1 MDEQGKY
8 IIVAG
13 INSAGKTHL
22 NLIDKAHQNGY
33 EVTLL
38 YVAVNSVKTAIKRVN
53 ERVESGGHGIPPEND
68 EKALQ

>member
-1 MDEQGKY
+1 MAQGK
-8 IIVAG
+8 A
-13 INSAGKTHL
+13 HL

-53 ERVESGGHGIPPEND
+53 KRVELGGRGVDPELI
-68 EKALQ
+68 KKG

>member
-1 MDEQGKY
+1 MAQGKL
-8 IIVAG
+8 
-13 INSAGKTHL
+13 HL

-53 ERVESGGHGIPPEND
+53 ERVELGGRGVEPELI
-68 EKALQ
+68 KKG

>member
-1 MDEQGKY
+1 MAQGK
-8 IIVAG
+8 A
-13 INSAGKTHL
+13 HL

-53 ERVESGGHGIPPEND
+53 ETISNGENYVNRKLKELKAI
-68 EKALQ
+68 EKVTQ

>member
-1 MDEQGKY
+1 MAQGK
-8 IIVAG
+8 A
-13 INSAGKTHL
+13 HL

-53 ERVESGGHGIPPEND
+53 ETIPNGENYVSWKLKELKAI
-68 EKALQ
+68 EKVTQ

>member
-1 MDEQGKY
+1 MAQGK
-8 IIVAG
+8 A
-13 INSAGKTHL
+13 HL

-53 ERVESGGHGIPPEND
+53 ERVELGRRGVEPELI
-68 EKALQ
+68 KKG

>member
-1 MDEQGKY
+1 MAQGKL
-8 IIVAG
+8 
-13 INSAGKTHL
+13 HL

-53 ERVESGGHGIPPEND
+53 KRVELNGRGVEPELI
-68 EKALQ
+68 KKG

>member
-1 MDEQGKY
+1 MAQGK
-8 IIVAG
+8 A
-13 INSAGKTHL
+13 HL

-53 ERVESGGHGIPPEND
+53 ERV
-68 EKALQ
+68 

>member
-1 MDEQGKY
+1 MAQEK
-8 IIVAG
+8 
-13 INSAGKTHL
+13 SHL

-53 ERVESGGHGIPPEND
+53 ERVELGERGVEPELI
-68 EKALQ
+68 KKG